1 MRLPTPPEH
10 IKFQWREQD
19 FCKNVLLAEGVRGG
33 YAPIGGR
40 VSRSEAQHGNV
51 TKQNLLERYRPEK
64 LSKATFSSFSETS
77 ISRND

>member
-19 FCKNVLLAEGVRGG
+19 FCKNVLLAEKVRGG

-40 VSRSEAQHGNV
+40 VSRPEAEDGYV
-51 TKQNLLERYRPEK
+51 TKQSLFGFTRDSQPVFV
-64 LSKATFSSFSETS
+64 TFSTVSET
-77 ISRND
+77 